1 MPRAKFLCI
10 LLLATA
16 CDSQS
21 SPPVSP
27 PGSPPPQPVPTT
39 TTMSVSSTQ
48 IGADQTTFDYA
59 STDDVFVRV
68 KVSDSSLDG
77 RLLRLAMSPAGGR
90 ALIVYQTQV
99 VSSAAI
105 FDFAVSGTLFGRNAQ
120 SGHFAFEVSDATTGK
135 ALAQRDVQF
144 VSAGR
149 Q

>member
-10 LLLATA
+10 LLLAAA

-27 PGSPPPQPVPTT
+27 PGSPPPPPVPTT
-39 TTMSVSSTQ
+39 TTVSVSGTQ
-48 IGADQTTFDYA
+48 SGADQTTFDYA

-68 KVSDSSLDG
+68 KFSDGSFDG
-77 RLLRLAMSPAGGR
+77 RLLRLAVSPAGGR
-90 ALIVYQTQV
+90 ALIVYQAQV

-105 FDFAVSGTLFGRNAQ
+105 FDFAVSGTIFGRNAQ
-120 SGHFAFEVSDATTGK
+120 TGHFAFEVSDATTGK